1 MENMSCV
8 VGHNYGLW
16 REENGMACRTC
27 QECLYIESLPI
38 DDEKRMEIKKQN
50 EARAFLKA
58 LKKVEL
64 SDSNIVGYLCAILQD
79 YYNYLDKDGKEF
91 LFNKVDKI
99 REYKSNKQEN
109 IDFVNHIYSSLENE
123 TLENFDNIFEH
134 FKVSNDIL
142 FENDLMV
149 AEANSYHR

>member
-8 VGHNYGLW
+8 DGHNYGLW

-27 QECLYIESLPI
+27 QDCLYIEKIPMS
-38 DDEKRMEIKKQN
+38 DEIKMEIKNQK
-50 EARAFLKA
+50 EAKVFLEAF
-58 LKKVEL
+58 KKVEL
-64 SDSNIVGYLCAILQD
+64 SDSNIVNYLCVILED
-79 YYNYLDKDGKEF
+79 YYNHLDKDGKQF

-99 REYKSNKQEN
+99 REYKSSKQEN